1 MRLMKIGT
9 VVAVAATAALAAG
22 CSSSSSTTAAGAGT
36 SPAASSGSSTPASAG
51 TTSAAAKAPIK
62 LMVDTTMTP
71 AAALGG
77 LSFPYPAVD
86 AKAAAAALNK
96 DGGIDGHQVVIDVC
110 DNQGNPNQ
118 SAACGRQAKTNGDIA
133 VIGSWDVLGAAEI
146 LPVLQAEGIPYIGA
160 LAASPAELTSPD
172 SFIFDP
178 GAVLAS
184 YATAAMWSSE
194 GCKNV
199 VEFTVAS
206 NPAVAAELAGQQKI
220 AAKDGFK
227 LQTVNIQV
235 AQADVTAPVST
246 ALALHPDCITY
257 EGDGQT
263 TAKLVAGVRQAG
275 YTGKFITAIGSLLP
289 QLLASLGKVGD
300 GVLVLNTTLSPAST
314 DPLVTQFR
322 NEVTAYV
329 GNAKDAAVNMNEFGQ
344 DAWSSV
350 RLVDLAL
357 SVGGA
362 SAAAALL
369 KKLPTMCDVNVGNV
383 YPHVSFCKPSVQST
397 VFPRI
402 FNTNETYFVAKNGA
416 YVPVPG
422 TTWHDVS
429 ADVAAGA

>member
-1 MRLMKIGT
+1 MRLTKIGAAA
-9 VVAVAATAALAAG
+9 AVAAAAALAVG
-22 CSSSSSTTAAGAGT
+22 CSSSGSSSAAGSGT
-36 SPAASSGSSTPASAG
+36 SPAASSGAASG
-51 TTSAAAKAPIK
+51 AAKAPIK
-62 LMVDTTMTP
+62 LMVDTTMSP

-77 LSFPYPAVD
+77 LSFPYPAVT

-118 SAACGRQAKTNGDIA
+118 SAACGREAKSNGDIA
-133 VIGSWDVLGAAEI
+133 VIGSWDVLGAAQI

-160 LAASPAELTSPD
+160 LAASPAEVTSPD

-199 VEFTVAS
+199 VEFGVS
-206 NPAVAAELAGQQKI
+206 GSAAFTQELAGQQKI
-220 AAKDGFK
+220 AAKDGYQ
-227 LQTVNIQV
+227 LHVVNIQV
-235 AQADVTAPVST
+235 GQADVSAPVST
-246 ALALHPDCITY
+246 ALALHPDCVTY

-289 QLLASLGKVGD
+289 QLLASLGSVGN
-300 GVLVLNTTLSPAST
+300 GVLVLNTTLSPASS

-329 GNAKDAAVNMNEFGQ
+329 GSAKAAAVDLNEFGQ
-344 DAWSSV
+344 DGWSSV

-357 SVGGA
+357 SGTGDYT
-362 SAAAALL
+362 SAELL

-383 YPHVSFCKPSVQST
+383 YPHVSFCKPSVQSA

-402 FNTNETYFVAKNGA
+402 FNAYETYFVAQNGV

-422 TTWHDVS
+422 QTWHDVS
-429 ADVAAGA
+429 ADVEQGT